1 MNKGI
6 EKATGKII
14 GIINSDDWY
23 ELDAIEAVVRLLEKN
38 ENADVIHGG
47 IRFYENDKFKVAY
60 TPKLKELNLCMIPHP
75 ACFISKNA
83 YNRFGN
89 YDINYRIAADY
100 DLVARIYSQKGTFVF
115 CNSILA
121 NLRLGGASD
130 VQFGTG
136 QKESEGI
143 KSKYK
148 LHYNISLYKKLR
160 RVVKSIIKR

>member
-23 ELDAIEAVVRLLEKN
+23 ELDAIQAVVRLLEKN

-47 IRFYENDKFKVAY
+47 IRFYEKNKFKESY
-60 TPKLKELNLCMIPHP
+60 TPKLEELNLSMIPHP
-75 ACFISKNA
+75 ACFITRKA
-83 YNRFGN
+83 YVTYGN
-89 YDINYRIAADY
+89 YNTKLQIAADY
-100 DLVARIYSQKGTFVF
+100 DLVARMYTQKAKFVF
-115 CNSILA
+115 CNHILA

-130 VQFGTG
+130 VQFGKG

-143 KSKYK
+143 RAKYRLKYK
-148 LHYNISLYKKLR
+148 VSL
-160 RVVKSIIKR
+160 IKRIRKFFK